1 MIFVTVGSQ
10 KFQFDRLI
18 KKIDELV
25 GSNIISDQVIA
36 QIGSSTYKPK
46 NIKYYDFMDGMKFEN
61 LMKEAEIVITHGGTG
76 VIVNA
81 SKLGKKIIAIP
92 RLKKYGEHVDN
103 HQVQIVRQFKEAN
116 LIEDIE
122 DNIDELETKI
132 QEVRQKEYKQY
143 KSNTIEIINDIIEF
157 IEE

>member
-36 QIGSSTYKPK
+36 QIGSSTYKSK

-92 RLKKYGEHVDN
+92 RLKK
-103 HQVQIVRQFKEAN
+103 IWR
-116 LIEDIE
+116 
-122 DNIDELETKI
+122 TCWWSSS
-132 QEVRQKEYKQY
+132 
-143 KSNTIEIINDIIEF
+143 SNSTSI
-157 IEE
+157 

>member
-25 GSNIISDQVIA
+25 GSKIISDQVIA

-46 NIKYYDFMDGMKFEN
+46 NIEYYDFIDGMKFKN

-92 RLKKYGEHVDN
+92 RLKKYGEHVNN
-103 HQVQIVRQFKEAN
+103 HQTEIVEKFNKGG
-116 LIEDIE
+116 
-122 DNIDELETKI
+122 NIIGLQEVEELEEAI
-132 QEVRQKEYKQY
+132 RDG
-143 KSNTIEIINDIIEF
+143 TIDPDTLEERFPELYNDNYF
-157 IEE
+157 

>member
-1 MIFVTVGSQ
+1 
-10 KFQFDRLI
+10 
-18 KKIDELV
+18 
-25 GSNIISDQVIA
+25 
-36 QIGSSTYKPK
+36 
-46 NIKYYDFMDGMKFEN
+46 
-61 LMKEAEIVITHGGTG
+61 MKEAEIVITHGGTG

-143 KSNTIEIINDIIEF
+143 KSNTIEIK
-157 IEE
+157 